1 MNDDRDPEKQ
11 FDTLQ
16 LLQAY
21 ERAID
26 ENIISSITDTHGTIL
41 SVNRKFCETSKY
53 AADEL
58 VGQNHRIVNSGYHP
72 KAFFATMWRTITA
85 GQVWHSEIR
94 NKAKD
99 GSYYWVDTV
108 IVPVKNND
116 DRITHYL
123 SLRTLITERKN
134 QERRKDE
141 QHRSLEVS
149 FSDLEKLD
157 QAKDAFIATLSHELR
172 TPLTSILGWSRVLQ
186 AGGNDE
192 DTVATAIESIEQSA
206 KAQSRL
212 IEDLLDVS
220 RIILHKL
227 EIEHHPVNLTE
238 VLQRAADMMRPVAHA
253 KGLDLILDLPAGPV
267 VIDGDSARLQQV
279 ILNFLTN
286 AIKFTPAG
294 GRVTLDMKHLQRH
307 VEISVSDTGQGI
319 SAALLPHLFQRYQQG
334 KGSVAKGG
342 LGLGLAIAKHVV
354 EAHGGTVEALSDGE
368 SRGATLVA
376 RLPLVDERAHAPVE
390 AERRPRGEDT
400 ESHGLAGNRKR

>member
-1 MNDDRDPEKQ
+1 MNDDRDPARQ

-26 ENIISSITDTHGTIL
+26 ENIISSITDTRGVIL
-41 SVNRKFCETSKY
+41 SVNSKFCETSKY
-53 AADEL
+53 SADEL

-72 KAFFATMWRTITA
+72 KDFFATMWRTITA
-85 GQVWHSEIR
+85 GHVWHAEIR

-108 IVPVKNND
+108 IVPIKNHD

-123 SLRTLITERKN
+123 SLRTLITARKN

-141 QHRSLEVS
+141 QHRSLEES
-149 FSDLEKLD
+149 YSDLEKLD

-192 DTVATAIESIEQSA
+192 ETLATAIDSIEQSA

-227 EIEHHPVNLTE
+227 ELEHHPVNLTE
-238 VLQRAADMMRPVAHA
+238 ILQGAAGMMRPVAQA
-253 KGLDLILDLPAGPV
+253 KGLELILDLPAGPV

-279 ILNFLTN
+279 VLNFLTN

-294 GRVTLDMKHLQRH
+294 GRVTLDVKQMPRY
-307 VEISVSDTGQGI
+307 VEISVSDTGQGL

-354 EAHGGTVEALSDGE
+354 EAHGGTVEAMSEGE
-368 SRGATLVA
+368 DRGATFVA
-376 RLPLVDERAHAPVE
+376 RLPLTD
-390 AERRPRGEDT
+390 ERRPRT
-400 ESHGLAGNRKR
+400 E

>member
-1 MNDDRDPEKQ
+1 
-11 FDTLQ
+11 
-16 LLQAY
+16 
-21 ERAID
+21 
-26 ENIISSITDTHGTIL
+26 
-41 SVNRKFCETSKY
+41 
-53 AADEL
+53 

-85 GQVWHSEIR
+85 GNVWHAEIR

-108 IVPVKNND
+108 IVPIKNND
-116 DRITHYL
+116 DQITHYL
-123 SLRTLITERKN
+123 SLRTLITARKN

-141 QHRSLEVS
+141 QHRTLEES

-192 DTVATAIESIEQSA
+192 ETVATAIESIEQSA

-227 EIEHHPVNLTE
+227 EIEHQPLNLTD
-238 VLQRAADMMRPVAHA
+238 VLQRAADMMRPVAQA
-253 KGLDLILDLPAGPV
+253 KGLELILDLPTGPV

-294 GRVTLDMKHLQRH
+294 GRVTLDVKHLQRH

-334 KGSVAKGG
+334 KGSVSKGG

-354 EAHGGTVEALSDGE
+354 EAHGGTVEALSEGE
-368 SRGATLVA
+368 NRGARLVA
-376 RLPLVDERAHAPVE
+376 RLPLTDERAHALSSTG
-390 AERRPRGEDT
+390 AT
-400 ESHGLAGNRKR
+400 AAG

>member
-1 MNDDRDPEKQ
+1 MNGDRDLEKQ

-53 AADEL
+53 SADEL

-72 KAFFATMWRTITA
+72 KAFFATMWRTIAA
-85 GQVWHSEIR
+85 GHVWHAEIR

-108 IVPVKNND
+108 IVPIKNND

-123 SLRTLITERKN
+123 SLRTLITARKN

-141 QHRSLEVS
+141 QHRTLEES

-192 DTVATAIESIEQSA
+192 ETVATAIESIEQSA

-238 VLQRAADMMRPVAHA
+238 VLQGAADMMRPVAEA
-253 KGLDLILDLPAGPV
+253 KGLGLILDLPAGPV
-267 VIDGDSARLQQV
+267 VIDGDAARLQQV

-354 EAHGGTVEALSDGE
+354 EAHGGTVEAMSEGE

-376 RLPLVDERAHAPVE
+376 RLPLRDERARA
-390 AERRPRGEDT
+390 AW
-400 ESHGLAGNRKR
+400 

>member
-1 MNDDRDPEKQ
+1 MNDDRDPAKQ

-26 ENIISSITDTHGTIL
+26 ENIISSITDTRGVIL
-41 SVNRKFCETSKY
+41 SVNSKFCETSKY
-53 AADEL
+53 STDEL

-85 GQVWHSEIR
+85 GNVWHAEIR

-108 IVPVKNND
+108 IVPIKNND

-123 SLRTLITERKN
+123 SLRTLITARKN

-141 QHRSLEVS
+141 QHRTLEES

-186 AGGNDE
+186 GGGNDE
-192 DTVATAIESIEQSA
+192 ETMATAIESIEQSA

-227 EIEHHPVNLTE
+227 EIDHHPVNLTE
-238 VLQRAADMMRPVAHA
+238 VLQRAADMMRPVAQA
-253 KGLDLILDLPAGPV
+253 KGLELILDLPAGPV

-307 VEISVSDTGQGI
+307 VEISVSDTGQGM

-334 KGSVAKGG
+334 KGSVSKGG

-354 EAHGGTVEALSDGE
+354 EAHGGTVEAMSEGE
-368 SRGATLVA
+368 SRGATFVA
-376 RLPLVDERAHAPVE
+376 RLPLTDERAH
-390 AERRPRGEDT
+390 RT
-400 ESHGLAGNRKR
+400 E

>member
-1 MNDDRDPEKQ
+1 MTAIASMTSHKSASSIDADRDPAKQ

-26 ENIISSITDTHGTIL
+26 ANIISSITDTRGVIL
-41 SVNRKFCETSKY
+41 SVNSKFCETSKY
-53 AADEL
+53 SAEEL
-58 VGQNHRIVNSGYHP
+58 VGQNHRIVNSGFHS
-72 KAFFATMWRTITA
+72 KAFFSTMWRTIAA
-85 GQVWHSEIR
+85 GHVFHAEIR

-108 IVPVKNND
+108 IVPIKNID
-116 DRITHYL
+116 ARITHYL
-123 SLRTLITERKN
+123 SLRTLITARKN

-141 QHRSLEVS
+141 QHRTLEES

-192 DTVATAIESIEQSA
+192 ETVAIAIESIEQSA

-220 RIILHKL
+220 RIILQKL
-227 EIEHHPVNLTE
+227 EIERHPLDLTE
-238 VLQRAADMMRPVAHA
+238 VVRRAADMMRPVAEA
-253 KGLDLILDLPAGPV
+253 KGLELMLELPAGAV

-279 ILNFLTN
+279 VLNFLTN

-294 GRVTLDMKHLQRH
+294 GRITLDVKQLQRH

-354 EAHGGTVEALSDGE
+354 EAHGGTVEAMSEGE
-368 SRGATLVA
+368 SRGATFVA
-376 RLPLVDERAHAPVE
+376 RLPSSTATTR
-390 AERRPRGEDT
+390 
-400 ESHGLAGNRKR
+400 

>member
-1 MNDDRDPEKQ
+1 MNDDRDPVKQ
-11 FDTLQ
+11 FDTFQ

-26 ENIISSITDTHGTIL
+26 ENIISSITDTRGVIL
-41 SVNRKFCETSKY
+41 SVNPKFCETSKY
-53 AADEL
+53 STDEL

-72 KAFFATMWRTITA
+72 KAFFATMWRTIAA
-85 GQVWHSEIR
+85 GHVWHAEIR
-94 NKAKD
+94 NQAKD

-108 IVPVKNND
+108 IVPIKNND
-116 DRITHYL
+116 DQITHYL
-123 SLRTLITERKN
+123 SLRTLITARKN

-141 QHRSLEVS
+141 QHRTLEES

-192 DTVATAIESIEQSA
+192 ETVATAIESIEQSA

-227 EIEHHPVNLTE
+227 EIEHQPLNLTDI
-238 VLQRAADMMRPVAHA
+238 LQRAADMMRPVAQA
-253 KGLDLILDLPAGPV
+253 KGLELILDLPAGPV

-294 GRVTLDMKHLQRH
+294 GRVTLDVKHFERH

-334 KGSVAKGG
+334 KGSVSKGG

-354 EAHGGTVEALSDGE
+354 EAHGGTIEALSEGE
-368 SRGATLVA
+368 NHGATLVA
-376 RLPLVDERAHAPVE
+376 RLPLTDERAQLHVE
-390 AERRPRGEDT
+390 NVDRPGVT
-400 ESHGLAGNRKR
+400 LAD

>member
-26 ENIISSITDTHGTIL
+26 ENIISSITDTRGVIL
-41 SVNRKFCETSKY
+41 SVNSKFCETSKY
-53 AADEL
+53 SADEL

-85 GQVWHSEIR
+85 GHVWHAEIR

-108 IVPVKNND
+108 IVPIKNND

-123 SLRTLITERKN
+123 SLRTLITDRKN

-141 QHRSLEVS
+141 QHRTLEES
-149 FSDLEKLD
+149 FSDLEKLE

-192 DTVATAIESIEQSA
+192 ETVAIAIESIEQSA

-227 EIEHHPVNLTE
+227 EIDHHPVNLTE
-238 VLQRAADMMRPVAHA
+238 VLRRAADMIRPVAQA
-253 KGLDLILDLPAGPV
+253 KGLALILDLPAGPV

-279 ILNFLTN
+279 FLNFLTN

-334 KGSVAKGG
+334 KGAVAKGG

-354 EAHGGTVEALSDGE
+354 EAHGGTVEAMSEGE

-376 RLPLVDERAHAPVE
+376 RLPLTDERAHGP
-390 AERRPRGEDT
+390 D
-400 ESHGLAGNRKR
+400 

>member
-1 MNDDRDPEKQ
+1 MNDDRDLAKQ

-26 ENIISSITDTHGTIL
+26 ENIISSITDTKGIIL
-41 SVNRKFCETSKY
+41 SVNPKFCATSKY
-53 AADEL
+53 SADEL

-72 KAFFATMWRTITA
+72 KAFFETMWRTITA
-85 GQVWHSEIR
+85 GHVWHAEIR

-108 IVPVKNND
+108 IVPIKNND

-141 QHRSLEVS
+141 QHRTLEES
-149 FSDLEKLD
+149 YSDLEKLD

-186 AGGNDE
+186 GRGNDDE
-192 DTVATAIESIEQSA
+192 TIATAIESIEQSA

-227 EIEHHPVNLTE
+227 EIEHHPVNLTAI
-238 VLQRAADMMRPVAHA
+238 LGTAADMMRPVAQA
-253 KGLDLILDLPAGPV
+253 KGLALIAELPASAL
-267 VIDGDSARLQQV
+267 VIDGDAARLQQV

-294 GRVTLDMKHLQRH
+294 GRVMLEVRRFERH
-307 VEISVSDTGQGI
+307 AEISVSDTGQGI
-319 SAALLPHLFQRYQQG
+319 SATLLPHLFQRYQQG
-334 KGSVAKGG
+334 EGSVSKGG
-342 LGLGLAIAKHVV
+342 TWPGTSHREARCRSARGHV
-354 EAHGGTVEALSDGE
+354 EAMSNGE
-368 SRGATLVA
+368 SSGATFVA
-376 RLPLVDERAHAPVE
+376 RLPFKDERAH
-390 AERRPRGEDT
+390 RT
-400 ESHGLAGNRKR
+400 E